1 MFLRH
6 PTPSHLK
13 PLSRS
18 SNPLLRRRPFLTT
31 PPLLTTIHNR
41 HHHSFTTTATTAK
54 MPDRTYTTALHD
66 LSTLQSNRAT
76 VSLFNN
82 PTTPLST
89 QALNAPAI
97 PEMLAAL
104 HVAGYTPS
112 SLAASGLRCVHV
124 AGTKG
129 KGSVSALVASILSQ
143 YPSGSTVGLYT
154 SPHLVSPRERIVLD
168 GTPISQE
175 KFTRYFYE
183 VWDRFDNA
191 GKRPPHYFR
200 FLTIL
205 AFHTFVSEGVRDAV
219 VECGIGGEYDATNI
233 LAPEGTSAAVVTQ
246 LGVDHER
253 MLGGTRGE
261 IAWHKAGVWKRGVRG
276 FTRRV
281 EDGVVMGVLRERARE
296 KGVKELVE
304 VGEERYDGWT
314 GVDGARMEGPW
325 VGWNMVLAVAAARE
339 HLRGRGVV
347 FEGGFEGEG
356 WTMGDIPEGFERGL
370 REARLR
376 GRCETVEGGEGLVWF
391 LDGAH
396 TEDSL
401 AGVGEWFVGKTKE
414 GEGEVRVL
422 VFNQQDRDP
431 GVLMRALLGGARERG
446 GAVPVLTHAVFTRN
460 EETAPAEGE
469 ERDLSVQSQA
479 RAILQEFEPD
489 TGTHVLSDVQSAV
502 ELVKGIAAE
511 ARKNGKVCK
520 VLVTGSFHLVGAVLR
535 RIEDV
540 EE

>member
-1 MFLRH
+1 
-6 PTPSHLK
+6 
-13 PLSRS
+13 
-18 SNPLLRRRPFLTT
+18 
-31 PPLLTTIHNR
+31 
-41 HHHSFTTTATTAK
+41 

-82 PTTPLST
+82 PTPVPLST

-104 HVAGYTPS
+104 RVAGYTPS

-129 KGSVSALVASILSQ
+129 KGSVSALVASILRQ
-143 YPSGSTVGLYT
+143 YPSPGGGAVGLYT

-175 KFTRYFYE
+175 MFTRYFYE
-183 VWDRFDNA
+183 VWDRFEHV
-191 GKRPPHYFR
+191 GERPPHYFR

-219 VECGIGGEYDATNI
+219 VECGIGGEYDATNV

-253 MLGGTRGE
+253 MLGGTREE
-261 IAWHKAGVWKRGVRG
+261 IAWQKAGVWKKGVRG

-281 EDGVVMGVLRERARE
+281 EDEGVMGVLRERARE
-296 KGVKELVE
+296 KGARELVE
-304 VGEERYDGWT
+304 VGEESFGGWT
-314 GVDGARMEGPW
+314 GVEGAGMEGPW
-325 VGWNMVLAVAAARE
+325 VRWNMVLAVAAARE

-347 FEGGFEGEG
+347 FEGGFGGEG
-356 WTMGDIPEGFERGL
+356 WTMGDIPEEFERGL
-370 REARLR
+370 REVRLR
-376 GRCETVEGGEGLVWF
+376 GRCETVKGGEGLVWF
-391 LDGAH
+391 VDGAH

-401 AGVGEWFVGKTKE
+401 AGVGEWFVGKT
-414 GEGEVRVL
+414 GGNEGEVRVL

-431 GVLMRALLGGARERG
+431 GVLMRALLGGAREKG
-446 GAVPVLTHAVFTRN
+446 GAVPVFTHAVFTRN
-460 EETAPAEGE
+460 EKTAPAEGE

-479 RAILQEFEPD
+479 RAILQEFDAGTE
-489 TGTHVLSDVQSAV
+489 THVVSDVQSAA
-502 ELVKGIAAE
+502 ELVRGIAAD
-511 ARKNGKVCK
+511 AKKDGKICK

-535 RIEDV
+535 TIEDV

>member
-1 MFLRH
+1 
-6 PTPSHLK
+6 
-13 PLSRS
+13 
-18 SNPLLRRRPFLTT
+18 
-31 PPLLTTIHNR
+31 
-41 HHHSFTTTATTAK
+41 
-54 MPDRTYTTALHD
+54 MPDRSYTTALHD

-76 VSLFNN
+76 ISLFNN
-82 PTTPLST
+82 PTTPLTT

-129 KGSVSALVASILSQ
+129 KGSVSALVASILRQ
-143 YPSGSTVGLYT
+143 YPGAGPVGLYT

-168 GTPISQE
+168 GSPISQE

-183 VWDRFDNA
+183 IWDRFEGA
-191 GKRPPHYFR
+191 GVVPPHYFR

-219 VECGIGGEYDATNI
+219 VECGIGGEYDATNV

-253 MLGGTRGE
+253 MLGATRGE
-261 IAWHKAGVWKRGVRG
+261 IAWHKAGVWKEGVRG
-276 FTRRV
+276 FTRRLDGGG
-281 EDGVVMGVLRERARE
+281 EDGVVMRVLRERAGE
-296 KGVKELVE
+296 KGVEELVE
-304 VGEERYDGWT
+304 VGDERFGGWN
-314 GVDGARMEGPW
+314 GVDGAAMEGPW
-325 VGWNMVLAVAAARE
+325 VGWNMALAVAAARE

-347 FEGGFEGEG
+347 FGGGFGGEG

-391 LDGAH
+391 VDGAH

-401 AGVGEWFVGKTKE
+401 AGVGEWFVGKT
-414 GEGEVRVL
+414 GGHEGEVRVL

-431 GVLMRALLGGARERG
+431 GVLMRALLGGAREKG
-446 GAVPVLTHAVFTRN
+446 GAAPVFTHAVFTRN

-469 ERDLSVQSQA
+469 ERDLSVQNQA
-479 RAILQEFEPD
+479 RATLQEFDVGTE
-489 TGTHVLSDVQSAV
+489 THVLNAVQPAI
-502 ELVKGIAAE
+502 ELVRGIAAE
-511 ARKNGKVCK
+511 ARKDGKVCK

-535 RIEDV
+535 TIEDV